1 MNDLILS
8 KTAGNGM
15 RIEVRLKEYL
25 PGQHIAQIY
34 LDGQYV
40 NGESRPVKLSAAKG
54 DVTHWLGRQGKAV
67 GLTSAEA
74 EQINAAI
81 DAANAAYRASAAGE
95 MQALRNQR
103 EDLVAAI
110 QEWHAV
116 FDRLEGAEAQTA
128 AAQIEP
134 RIRAAQDALRAFD
147 AANPELAAERAAAK
161 AERVARNQWM

>member
-1 MNDLILS
+1 
-8 KTAGNGM
+8 
-15 RIEVRLKEYL
+15 
-25 PGQHIAQIY
+25 
-34 LDGQYV
+34 
-40 NGESRPVKLSAAKG
+40 
-54 DVTHWLGRQGKAV
+54 
-67 GLTSAEA
+67 
-74 EQINAAI
+74 
-81 DAANAAYRASAAGE
+81 

-110 QEWHAV
+110 QGAEQEWHAV